1 MFLVFSFFLPGEL
14 CQSRCFSSMFQ
25 STFSKD
31 TIPCV
36 LGKRNTYSNYIT
48 VSFSAP
54 HCKEC
59 LSVPSLQSIAPQTL
73 PSHTWNVGVRNKCF
87 KNTHVCQCSAY
98 KMPNH
103 YKIIRQALCRWLK
116 ACPHQAT
123 VGTAGTPKAALI
135 QPVVLR
141 SSAPECCVPCHT
153 SQWTDELEHSTAMVQ
168 PKCVFEP
175 VSPS

>member
-14 CQSRCFSSMFQ
+14 CQSSCFFSIMFQ
-25 STFSKD
+25 STFSKG

-36 LGKRNTYSNYIT
+36 FGNRNMYSNYMS

-54 HCKEC
+54 HCKLC
-59 LSVPSLQSIAPQTL
+59 LCVPPLQSIAPQTL
-73 PSHTWNVGVRNKCF
+73 PSHAWNVGVRNKCF
-87 KNTHVCQCSAY
+87 KNAHVCQCSAY

-103 YKIIRQALCRWLK
+103 YKIIKQALCRWLK
-116 ACPHQAT
+116 ARPQAHW
-123 VGTAGTPKAALI
+123 KATLI

-141 SSAPECCVPCHT
+141 CSAPECCAPCHT
-153 SQWTDELEHSTAMVQ
+153 SQWANEFDHNTAMVQ